1 MDKGVVRQ
9 GNGISLREN
18 DSLKASVGK
27 FSRAGTLGGPAAFQ
41 RSRIHKV
48 DNSKAQL
55 NLLSTSPKN
64 KNAIQSI
71 ADRILKMGSPDSRAA
86 KSELK
91 ERIKKLE
98 SQNMYLIEM
107 VTDMK
112 NTVDMVLL

>member
-1 MDKGVVRQ
+1 
-9 GNGISLREN
+9 
-18 DSLKASVGK
+18 
-27 FSRAGTLGGPAAFQ
+27 
-41 RSRIHKV
+41 
-48 DNSKAQL
+48 
-55 NLLSTSPKN
+55 
-64 KNAIQSI
+64 
-71 ADRILKMGSPDSRAA
+71 MGSPDSRAA